1 MNKDESSI
9 ICNYCIITVISK
21 YMPISHLYSS
31 WTRTLSP
38 LIAARSIFKRTAT
51 FSTSSVTFK
60 AHTPSIMSVAD
71 INKTAHEFDKSDLD
85 AVLTR
90 RFFYAPA
97 FEIYGGVAGL
107 YDYGPTG
114 SSLQANILDVWRK
127 HYIIEEDMLELDT
140 TIMTLA
146 DVLKT
151 SGHVDK

>member
-1 MNKDESSI
+1 
-9 ICNYCIITVISK
+9 
-21 YMPISHLYSS
+21 MPISRFSSSS

-38 LIAARSIFKRTAT
+38 LFAT
-51 FSTSSVTFK
+51 LSKPRAYTVYTQATSAMAPAPV
-60 AHTPSIMSVAD
+60 V
-71 INKTAHEFDKSDLD
+71 NRTAHEFDKTNLD

-90 RFFYAPA
+90 RFFFAPA

-114 SSLQANILDVWRK
+114 SSLQANVLDAWRK

-146 DVLKT
+146 EVLKT
-151 SGHVDK
+151 SGHVDKWVC